1 MWENDIG
8 FFSASAASP
17 VAKRGQL
24 AGQLHIR
31 EQVQLFFTAEFLL
44 ATFSRKKTIFSFASS
59 SVLWFVQCWKQT
71 FALLMDSHKAPNMR
85 AAHAKFAHFS

>member
-8 FFSASAASP
+8 FFLASAASP

-44 ATFSRKKTIFSFASS
+44 ATFSRKKTIFSFAR
-59 SVLWFVQCWKQT
+59 FVQCWKQA

-85 AAHAKFAHFS
+85 AAHAKFAYLS